1 MYHPRFARKRAIL
14 RLYLYSIAKFF
25 ILRKINYLNI
35 YGSNGE
41 PIDIRYS
48 LTRKRF
54 CVTIKSVMNVNEV
67 IEEKLKKLPECPG
80 VYQMKDK
87 SGTIIYIGKAK
98 VLKNRVRQYFHSSA
112 NHNQKT
118 RLMVSH
124 IADLDYIICDS
135 EMEALVLES
144 NLIKEYKPKYN
155 ILLKDDKHYP
165 YIKLTLNE
173 EYPRVLYV
181 RRIENDGAKYFGP
194 YPAGFSVRET
204 LDLLKNIFKIAHCK
218 KRFPRDIGKERPCIY
233 YSMGRCIAPCTGKV
247 TSEEY
252 KRLFK
257 DIASFMEGKDKEV
270 IERLTEEMRSAA
282 ENLEFETAAALRDRL
297 NSVKNLS
304 ERQKVI
310 TDNDADMDVFALA
323 AEDGL
328 ACVEVF
334 FIRHG
339 KLIGRNSFDI
349 SNLAMENEGEAMESF
364 VTQYYRGELY
374 IPKTLLLSCETE
386 NLQMLE
392 RYFYELRGKK
402 TEVKTPLRGANR
414 RIVDMA
420 MENARKNIMN
430 MKTEKVKE
438 QLKANAVIELAQAL
452 CLEVIPDR
460 IESYDVS
467 HISGKDSVSSMVVF
481 KNGKPSK
488 RDYRHFKLDEN
499 IGNND
504 AESMRRTLL
513 RRFTHESRKG
523 DGRFGELPD
532 LILMDG
538 GLGQAHVAMEVLEE
552 LNLDI
557 PVFGMVKNDKHRSRG
572 IVSDC
577 GEITLPPQGSA
588 FRLVTQIQDEV
599 HRFAIEYHRK
609 IRNKHM
615 TESELDKIEG
625 IGKVKKAELLKE
637 FKSIGKIKSATAAE
651 LSRVRGISPALAEK
665 IYNYFNKGDNSEHR

>member
-1 MYHPRFARKRAIL
+1 MNA
-14 RLYLYSIAKFF
+14 
-25 ILRKINYLNI
+25 
-35 YGSNGE
+35 
-41 PIDIRYS
+41 S
-48 LTRKRF
+48 L
-54 CVTIKSVMNVNEV
+54 
-67 IEEKLKKLPECPG
+67 EEKLKKLPDCPG

-98 VLKNRVRQYFHSSA
+98 VLKNRVRQYFHSAA
-112 NHNQKT
+112 NHNLKT
-118 RLMVSH
+118 QLMVSH

-181 RRIENDGAKYFGP
+181 RKIENDGAKYFGP

-218 KRFPRDIGKERPCIY
+218 KVFPRDIGKERPCIY
-233 YSMGRCIAPCTGKV
+233 HSMGRCGAPCTGKIS
-247 TSEEY
+247 SEEY
-252 KRLFK
+252 KKLFK
-257 DIASFMEGKDKEV
+257 DIASFLEGKDKEV
-270 IERLTEEMRSAA
+270 IESLTEEMMKASD
-282 ENLEFETAAALRDRL
+282 NMEFEMAAAIRDRL
-297 NSVKNLS
+297 MSVKALS
-304 ERQKVI
+304 EKQKVI

-349 SNLAMENEGEAMESF
+349 SNFALEDEGEALESF
-364 VTQYYRGELY
+364 VTQYYRGEYY
-374 IPKTLLLSCETE
+374 IPKTVLLSHEIEDTE
-386 NLQMLE
+386 MLE
-392 RYFYELRGKK
+392 QYFHELRGKK
-402 TEVKTPLRGANR
+402 TLVKTPLKGANK

-420 MENARKNIMN
+420 LENARKNIMN
-430 MKTEKVKE
+430 MKTEKIKE
-438 QLKANAVIELAQAL
+438 QLKANAIIELAQSL
-452 CLEVIPDR
+452 CLEVVPDR
-460 IESYDVS
+460 IESYDIS
-467 HISGKDSVSSMVVF
+467 HISGTDSVASMVVF
-481 KNGKPSK
+481 KNGKPAK
-488 RDYRHFKLDEN
+488 KDYRHFKLDDS

-504 AESMRRTLL
+504 VESMRQVLI

-523 DGRFGELPD
+523 DNRFAELPD

-538 GLGQAHVAMEVLEE
+538 GLGQMHIAAEVLDE
-552 LNLDI
+552 LNIDI

-572 IVSDC
+572 IVSDE

-588 FRLVTQIQDEV
+588 FRLIMQIQEEV

-609 IRNKHM
+609 LRNKRI

-625 IGKVKKAELLKE
+625 IGKAKKAELLKE
-637 FKSIGKIKSATAAE
+637 FKSINKIKSATFAE
-651 LSRVRGISPALAEK
+651 LCRVRGISPQLAEK
-665 IYNYFNKGDNSEHR
+665 IIKYFEKKEDNR